1 MCVKNLNMNAFICK
15 KIDLNNNEISFVG
28 VTDVLLG
35 KKNNNGS
42 ITIPEF
48 AIVIYVNAIRSNTD
62 NTLPIDYECAMR
74 FTSSSTGTT
83 RVAEFKLDENIE
95 IIDKKEGF
103 VCKQFATNK
112 FVTTLSNYTFPYG
125 EGEYIL
131 KILIRK
137 NPEVEPSVES
147 DIQFMLKFNVNEDIA
162 CN

>member
-15 KIDLNNNEISFVG
+15 KIDINNNDVSFVG
-28 VTDVLLG
+28 VTDILSG
-35 KKNNNGS
+35 KKNDDGS

-74 FTSSSTGTT
+74 FTSSSTETT
-83 RVAEFKLDENIE
+83 RVAEFKLDEKIE
-95 IIDKKEGF
+95 IVDQKEGF

-112 FVTTLSNYTFPYG
+112 FVTSFSNYRFPYG
-125 EGEYIL
+125 SGEYVL

-137 NPEVEPSVES
+137 NPEVEPSPES
-147 DIQFMLKFNVNEDIA
+147 DIQFMLKFYVTENGN
-162 CN
+162 N